1 MFLAAALTLHVA
13 TGLAQDGDLA
23 SVTMRVLDD
32 VSAIDAAIIE
42 LDANSSEGGEAAEA
56 GADAATESDRAADGR
71 DAAAE
76 DDNDVEPPAVP
87 PAAVP

>member
-42 LDANSSEGGEAAEA
+42 LDANSSGEAAEA